1 MVKIFRNAIFD
12 NIHISSNAQKV
23 SILFSIPPKRV
34 ILLQVREEIKHD
46 DGRKSLQKKKE
57 KKKKNASST
66 QPIRTDVS
74 LTLKMERA

>member
-57 KKKKNASST
+57 KKKKMRVQLSPSG
-66 QPIRTDVS
+66 PMY
-74 LTLKMERA
+74 L